1 MSAPAGTRGILRDIL
16 RIGARYVVAGALFHS
31 GMRMVLNL
39 AGIHNG
45 PVEWLTPLAEF
56 SGAQFAGIW
65 LGVSPLFQ
73 TLGGLVEVAAGLL
86 LLSRKTTTL
95 GAMIAFGCFTNSLM
109 LHLCFRP
116 SPWAGDAILLLPS
129 IYLVLLDWR
138 MLLDL
143 LLLERPTTPIPTESA
158 WETSQT
164 RKIGMA
170 LKCAVLIYFIYASGF
185 QMIRIKQDAKAQS
198 ELSGAY
204 SVASFSPA
212 NTDLQHRWRAA
223 AIDRYAERLTVRTV
237 DGAGTTFQIQ
247 PVIPSGATSGHREH
261 VAAIAMPRGHLALVA
276 PNGSV
281 SVLNYS
287 RPSSGYL
294 ILNGE
299 LDGVAITAD
308 LHLISPDSLPL
319 VNKDIDFAEPR

>member
-1 MSAPAGTRGILRDIL
+1 MTTPGTTRDIFRDIL

-39 AGIHNG
+39 AGTHPG
-45 PVEWLTPLAEF
+45 PVEWITPFGEF
-56 SGAQFAGIW
+56 SGAQYAGIW

-86 LLSRKTTTL
+86 LLGRRTTTL
-95 GAMIAFGCFTNSLM
+95 GAMIAVGCFTNSLM
-109 LHLCFRP
+109 LHLCFQP
-116 SPWAGDAILLLPS
+116 SPWIGDAILLLPAT
-129 IYLVLLDWR
+129 YLVLLDWR
-138 MLLDL
+138 VLFDL
-143 LLLERPTTPIPTESA
+143 LLLDRATTPIPTEGA
-158 WETSQT
+158 WETPQT
-164 RKIGMA
+164 RKIGMV
-170 LKCAVLIYFIYASGF
+170 LKTCALIYFIYASGF
-185 QMIRIKQDAKAQS
+185 QMIRIKQDAEVRS
-198 ELSGAY
+198 DLSGDY
-204 SVASFSPA
+204 SVALFSPA
-212 NTDLQHRWRAA
+212 NLDIEHRWRAA

-247 PVIPSGATSGHREH
+247 PVVPLGATSGHREH
-261 VAAIAMPRGHLALVA
+261 VAAIAMQGGRLSLVA

-287 RPSSGYL
+287 RPSSGGL

-299 LDGVAITAD
+299 LDGVAMTAD

-319 VNKDIDFAEPR
+319 VN